1 MKKTDLDKK
10 LNKKQTTIAVTAV
23 AVFVLLGI
31 LAAILGNVFYLKNQE
46 AKIVNYSS
54 SSDSPLRL
62 RNNGALVY
70 VYKEPTAFSL
80 NDALELSKGATM
92 VVVRAESIPDK
103 TALPAKAEIDPS
115 ATPHAMVFLQV
126 KSRSGQK
133 TTDYVLE
140 IVSQNEYE
148 PDEALPP
155 LIEEGKDDT
164 SNLLK

>member
-1 MKKTDLDKK
+1 MKKADLTEK
-10 LNKKQTTIAVTAV
+10 LTKKQTTIAVIAV

-54 SSDSPLRL
+54 SSDSALRL

-80 NDALELSKGATM
+80 NDVLELSKGATM
-92 VVVRAESIPDK
+92 TVVRAESVPDK
-103 TALPAKAEIDPS
+103 TVLPAQTEIDPS
-115 ATPHAMVFLQV
+115 ATPHLTVFLQV

-140 IVSQNEYE
+140 IVSQNEYG

-155 LIEEGKDDT
+155 LIEEGKDES